1 MLPGAARG
9 RENDRG
15 KTRTNPGFPYA
26 RVALVNDL
34 STIMKALERMVEI
47 LSGNSR

>member
-1 MLPGAARG
+1 MG
-9 RENDRG
+9 REIDPG
-15 KTRTNPGFPYA
+15 KPRRNPGFPYI

-47 LSGNSR
+47 LGSETP